1 MERERRLKGRGG
13 QGARS
18 RVGVTSPLRLGW
30 GGGQWVP
37 AEKVPALSSRVRV
50 LRMDQL
56 TKQEAQSA
64 AWESGGR

>member
-13 QGARS
+13 QEQSGGGGHVALEA
-18 RVGVTSPLRLGW
+18 GV

-56 TKQEAQSA
+56 TKQEVQSA